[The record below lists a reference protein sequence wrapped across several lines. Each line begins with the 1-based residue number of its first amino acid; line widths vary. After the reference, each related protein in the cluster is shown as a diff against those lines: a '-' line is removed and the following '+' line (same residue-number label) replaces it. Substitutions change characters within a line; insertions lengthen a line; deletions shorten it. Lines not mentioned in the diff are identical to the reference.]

1 MYSFLKRTLK
11 SIIPA
16 RRLYQAED
24 RLRALYAGLYSG
36 NTYQC
41 NICKKQLRTFIH
53 SDAQELCPRCGSIRR
68 SRRLWQLL
76 DNEFLKENQAILDF
90 SPSRSIYRTLK
101 QKPVHYVSSDLS
113 EDFIADY
120 AYDICAIPCADAAF
134 DLIICY
140 HILEH
145 IDDDHQAMQE
155 LYRVLKPGGVC
166 LIQTPFKEGE
176 IYEDSSITLPA
187 DREKHF
193 GQWDHVRIYSV
204 DGLKSRLELSGF
216 SVEVRQFDEVAD
228 KRYGFSPVETVLIC
242 RK

>member
-11 SIIPA
+11 SIIPV
-16 RRLYQAED
+16 RQLYQAED
-24 RLRALYAGLYSG
+24 CLRAVYALVYSG

-90 SPSRSIYRTLK
+90 SPSRCIYRVLK

-120 AYDICAIPCADAAF
+120 AYDICAIPCEDASF
-134 DLIICY
+134 DLILCY

-145 IDDDHQAMQE
+145 INDDHQAMQE

-187 DREKHF
+187 DKEKHF

-216 SVEVRQFDEVAD
+216 SVEVRQFDETPSN
-228 KRYGFSPVETVLIC
+228 RYGFSPRETVLIC